1 MVGPPTCR
9 CGCGVSDV
17 FGKHLIGG
25 VDEDGDVL
33 VVELEVGVVVQDG
46 GEQALDAHRP
56 LKRVGKPSDTKKGI
70 SKTPSSANSAAAFS
84 GLPMLPRN
92 SFSRVF
98 ASDTCPPIGHCLLE
112 RQLPPGTRRLGVP
125 LSGHTHR
132 LGMGRCS
139 ATLRHGD
146 HGQ

>member
-92 SFSRVF
+92 SLSRVF
-98 ASDTCPPIGHCLLE
+98 ASDICPPIGDRLLE
-112 RQLPPGTRRLGVP
+112 RQLPPVTRRVGVLLSRQIHRLGV
-125 LSGHTHR
+125 G
-132 LGMGRCS
+132 GCS
-139 ATLRHGD
+139 TTQRRGD
-146 HGQ
+146 QGQ